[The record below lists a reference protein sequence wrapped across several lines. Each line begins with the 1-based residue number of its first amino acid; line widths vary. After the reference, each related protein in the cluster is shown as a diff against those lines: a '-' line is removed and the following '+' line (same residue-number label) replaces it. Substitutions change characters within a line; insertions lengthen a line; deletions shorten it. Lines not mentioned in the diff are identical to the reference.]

1 MTEADGGNLA
11 SPRRGNARLAI
22 AEKWALYRINT
33 DDKLTR
39 SADVVEFSI
48 PPLCALLRRSWNQV
62 INSFTQKK
70 STPPSSTRPS
80 GEALRASVLSVLK
93 ANAIKLQVE
102 SMENNADEL
111 SVLPS
116 NYDFATSAVNHI
128 SHSRSRAFLLMDYSA
143 IVQTYTVWR
152 KRFPKKGVRMVYSAR
167 HNSNEKLLQLLHR
180 LGIGF
185 RVATKYDLTA
195 VVTSTGHG
203 SVIFDDPH
211 ILVKPNSF
219 YRNLILDA
227 EKSACTIP
235 IAVDS
240 SEEIERI
247 HCQLYRVCQRRK
259 QNMPKLR
266 FIFKLNGIDIQDWKT
281 SLIQLHNKSLELSY
295 EVVGVA
301 LELGKKSKSTNGPVK
316 IKDDNILLD
325 ALSDMIEDWNQRLPG
340 TTPPQVQLTN
350 PINVSEIEINVED
363 WIENNYKSC
372 NGIIVDVSRVLMA
385 NAAALCTRI
394 IGVKNNDE
402 HNQHIYIDDGFY
414 GSLSDYPSEGTPLPL
429 KGRSLDRSES
439 ATSKHLLKNEQKDLV
454 NTTVWGPTCKSL
466 FKERYNLICLG

>member
-1 MTEADGGNLA
+1 
-11 SPRRGNARLAI
+11 
-22 AEKWALYRINT
+22 
-33 DDKLTR
+33 
-39 SADVVEFSI
+39 
-48 PPLCALLRRSWNQV
+48 
-62 INSFTQKK
+62 
-70 STPPSSTRPS
+70 
-80 GEALRASVLSVLK
+80 
-93 ANAIKLQVE
+93 
-102 SMENNADEL
+102 
-111 SVLPS
+111 
-116 NYDFATSAVNHI
+116 
-128 SHSRSRAFLLMDYSA
+128 MDYSA

-227 EKSACTIP
+227 EKSACTLP

-454 NTTVWGPTCKSL
+454 NTTVWGPTCDGLDKVCSNITL
-466 FKERYNLICLG
+466 PRLSRDDWLVFLDLGFCNEGTHFNGFSPPDIACCILGG